1 MSETAEST
9 AAGAALESASPF
21 GLVRRWLDEAD
32 TGARR
37 NPHAMALATV
47 GEDRRPGV
55 RMVLLK
61 SVSEADGYVVFYT
74 NYRSRKGRELER
86 HPWASGVLYWE
97 ELGRQIRF
105 EGCVIRSPGEESDA
119 YFSRRPFQSQLNAWI
134 SEQSDLLA
142 DPGDLERRA
151 IAKARELGGDFAA
164 DTRPPRAVPR
174 PPHWGGYR
182 LWCDRVELWTEG
194 SGRFHTRVR
203 YTRSLASN
211 NGGFTVGPWRSELL
225 QP

>member
-1 MSETAEST
+1 MSETADSPAN
-9 AAGAALESASPF
+9 AAPERASPF
-21 GLVRRWLDEAD
+21 DLVRRWLDEAD

-47 GEDRRPGV
+47 GEDQRPSV

-61 SVSEADGYVVFYT
+61 SVSEAQGYVVFYT
-74 NYRSRKGRELER
+74 NYRSRKGRDLER
-86 HPWASGVLYWE
+86 SPCASGVLYWE

-105 EGCVIRSPGEESDA
+105 EGRVVRSPEDESDA
-119 YFSRRPFQSQLNAWI
+119 YFARRPFRSQLNAWI

-142 DPGDLERRA
+142 DPAELERRA
-151 IAKARELGGDFAA
+151 MAKARELGGDYAA
-164 DTRPPRAVPR
+164 DTSPPRAVPR

-182 LWCDRVELWTEG
+182 LWCDRLELWTEG
-194 SGRFHTRVR
+194 SGRFHTRIR
-203 YTRSLASN
+203 YARSLSRSHD
-211 NGGFTVGPWRSELL
+211 GFTVGPWRSERL